1 MHGLQTTLANF
12 MLRLD
17 GQGRHIDEIT
27 IEIRAKN
34 GIQERL
40 ETVQEQ
46 ANDTIYLVTELQD
59 NQKKMEREMNRL
71 KDYVVRLE
79 YRVNSQSSQIVDL
92 KSRSMENNIIVSGLE
107 EKTPER
113 KSPENLAKSLRNVF
127 ISEMEME
134 ETVVDELQIQK
145 LFRMGEYD
153 AQRKFPRP
161 ICVQF
166 ADKAQKDL
174 VMKRKQLYDIQRKY
188 AERNTETKIKGDKL
202 FFFTQSNS
210 IYREKV
216 GSLPTAD
223 EVITSDAVKITVNP
237 GKSIEDNGN
246 RFMAHSTQV
255 NSYKQIKRSLV
266 EIMRIET
273 VPSASHNV
281 YAYRFTSSD
290 GIIHEGSNDDGEHGA
305 GRLLLKLLAEN
316 EINNVLVFVSRW
328 HGNNIGPRRFSH
340 IKEAGLS
347 AVKNLPTSV

>member
-1 MHGLQTTLANF
+1 MNIHLTMSDISKKRALDKMDSTDESMEQGDQSNQKPEDFQLRDIMQGIASIQTTLANF

-17 GQGRHIDEIT
+17 GQGRHLDEIT
-27 IEIRAKN
+27 KEIRAKN

-71 KDYVVRLE
+71 KDYVIRLE
-79 YRVNSQSSQIVDL
+79 YRVNSQSNQIVDL
-92 KSRSMENNIIVSGLE
+92 KLI
-107 EKTPER
+107 
-113 KSPENLAKSLRNVF
+113 
-127 ISEMEME
+127 
-134 ETVVDELQIQK
+134 
-145 LFRMGEYD
+145 
-153 AQRKFPRP
+153 
-161 ICVQF
+161 
-166 ADKAQKDL
+166 
-174 VMKRKQLYDIQRKY
+174 
-188 AERNTETKIKGDKL
+188 
-202 FFFTQSNS
+202 FTQSNS

-223 EVITSDAVKITVNP
+223 EVISSDAVKITVNP

-255 NSYKQIKRSLV
+255 DSYKQIKRSLV

-305 GRLLLKLLAEN
+305 GRLLLKMLAEN
-316 EINNVLVFVSRW
+316 EVNNVLVVVSRW

-347 AVKNLPTSV
+347 AELM